1 MTIYEKFEELISTH
15 NILILDNPEW
25 CKAFFRKAGFNEDNL
40 GNRLFYILLDKNIT
54 LEIRKVSYR
63 KNLKTDFNI
72 AVTVYAKMFDSLTV
86 PNDCE
91 DILIKHI
98 IGIIDT
104 LNRRNIIY
112 FEYISDFID
121 YRDFSN
127 LRDAVEEMVRYFSAK
142 ILSDYIRIKAYLR
155 DISRNMVEEFDI
167 KSFIVFL
174 TALNAENVVFSF
186 TNKRNI
192 YFLSLLDSALE
203 KTGNTYAP
211 LEKQK
216 QYLQEQKEFRKI
228 V

>member
-1 MTIYEKFEELISTH
+1 
-15 NILILDNPEW
+15 
-25 CKAFFRKAGFNEDNL
+25 
-40 GNRLFYILLDKNIT
+40 
-54 LEIRKVSYR
+54 
-63 KNLKTDFNI
+63 
-72 AVTVYAKMFDSLTV
+72 MFDSLTV

-155 DISRNMVEEFDI
+155 DISRNMIEEFDI

-192 YFLSLLDSALE
+192 CFLSLLDSALE

-211 LEKQK
+211 LERQK
-216 QYLQEQKEFRKI
+216 QYLQEQKKFRKI

>member
-1 MTIYEKFEELISTH
+1 M
-15 NILILDNPEW
+15 
-25 CKAFFRKAGFNEDNL
+25 
-40 GNRLFYILLDKNIT
+40 
-54 LEIRKVSYR
+54 
-63 KNLKTDFNI
+63 KTDFNI

-98 IGIIDT
+98 IGISDT

-155 DISRNMVEEFDI
+155 DISRNMIEEFDI

-211 LEKQK
+211 LERQK
-216 QYLQEQKEFRKI
+216 QYLQEQKN
-228 V
+228 